1 MSDAPWQH
9 EVADLLEQMVQALR
23 DKNDR
28 RAIRAFGTAVAYL
41 ELAREQGDRLAA
53 ELLSQV
59 TPKAKEDP
67 TERFTFQPGELEA
80 LSVRDEPPIEVVDE
94 TTDERIRKA
103 KKKKRR

>member
-1 MSDAPWQH
+1 MADAPWQH
-9 EVADLLEQMVQALR
+9 EVAQLLEQTAQALR
-23 DKNDR
+23 NKVDR

-80 LSVRDEPPIEVVDE
+80 LSVRSEPPIEVVDE
-94 TTDERIRKA
+94 TTDERIQKA